1 MLLGQNIIFNYLID
15 NRNFRLSLKIDL
27 LYCWVHEELKIKSA

>member
-1 MLLGQNIIFNYLID
+1 MLSEQNIILNYLD

-27 LYCWVHEELKIKSA
+27 LYSGNMKN